1 MCPVVVRVE
10 LSSDSDISGYLNMK
24 IVQAVRNSP
33 IRRYIRLSMS
43 LKKKPKKKKAKGY
56 TLCFSKYQENEDTRS
71 SLKNILL
78 AQQFFS
84 NGERIIF
91 QSKHISL
98 AARTQ
103 VIKHSFLSGK
113 IPVPLKGTWFCFC
126 GYCNLNVN
134 QLNSSSNGN
143 TPGFTSVY
151 QDETTDEDAGQGY
164 ANTYSNA
171 SHWFL
176 VQMVIAWIN

>member
-43 LKKKPKKKKAKGY
+43 LKKKKAKGY
-56 TLCFSKYQENEDTRS
+56 TLCFSKYQENEETRS
-71 SLKNILL
+71 SFKNILL

-113 IPVPLKGTWFCFC
+113 IPVPLTGT
-126 GYCNLNVN
+126 
-134 QLNSSSNGN
+134 
-143 TPGFTSVY
+143 
-151 QDETTDEDAGQGY
+151 
-164 ANTYSNA
+164 
-171 SHWFL
+171 
-176 VQMVIAWIN
+176 

>member
-1 MCPVVVRVE
+1 MSCGGEGRALKWLRHFRLLKYE
-10 LSSDSDISGYLNMK
+10 
-24 IVQAVRNSP
+24 NSP
-33 IRRYIRLSMS
+33 GSKEFSNQEIHQI
-43 LKKKPKKKKAKGY
+43 KHVIKKKKKAKGY
-56 TLCFSKYQENEDTRS
+56 NLCFSKYQENEETRS
-71 SLKNILL
+71 SFKNILL

-103 VIKHSFLSGK
+103 VIKHSFLSAK
-113 IPVPLKGTWFCFC
+113 IPVPLTGTWFCFC
-126 GYCNLNVN
+126 GYCNVNVN
-134 QLNSSSNGN
+134 HLNISSNGN
-143 TPGFTSVY
+143 TPGFTPVY